1 MRQAEIY
8 GPPLARWTIT
18 AGGQAV
24 NYAKC
29 VTRSPVDNRSPT
41 RRSARFASVSFPC
54 SLGVT
59 DTIRYHLLMAM
70 TLRLSEEQTEALR
83 RKAEAEHR
91 SMQQVAQAA
100 IDAYVHQP
108 TPLRRQSVPVAEL
121 AALFG
126 DLPPMNA
133 ADFRAEQD
141 RYADTDAYFD
151 AYSRVGDPGTGD
163 NGQ

>member
-1 MRQAEIY
+1 M
-8 GPPLARWTIT
+8 
-18 AGGQAV
+18 
-24 NYAKC
+24 
-29 VTRSPVDNRSPT
+29 
-41 RRSARFASVSFPC
+41 
-54 SLGVT
+54 
-59 DTIRYHLLMAM
+59 RYHLLMAM

-108 TPLRRQSVPVAEL
+108 TPLRRQSVPAAEL

-133 ADFRAEQD
+133 ADLRAEQD

-151 AYSRVGDPGTGD
+151 AYTRAGDPTHAKD
-163 NGQ
+163 GQ